1 MANLDI
7 PKLLLV
13 GDEAQRDLPAG
24 QPGRQHHLT
33 AEYSAAQHSAATPQ
47 PAVPQ
52 DSPAPDCRTCGQES
66 GELVSVWNQRISPEV
81 GGGAR
86 HLSGA
91 AVASADQREGVVCP
105 AQAHLKLDNYEMSKN
120 PLETDLALERLTAGA
135 GGRPAG
141 GQQDLHHGAPRP
153 VRVLHQPELRQ
164 QRLCRVCLTHI
175 SQLHGY

>member
-1 MANLDI
+1 MANLYI
-7 PKLLLV
+7 PELLLV
-13 GDEAQRDLPAG
+13 GDEAQRDLAAG

-33 AEYSAAQHSAATPQ
+33 VDYRAVQHSSAAPQ

-52 DSPAPDCRTCGQES
+52 DSRVPDCRTCGQRS
-66 GELVSVWNQRISPEV
+66 GELVSVWNQRISPE
-81 GGGAR
+81 GGRGAR
-86 HLSGA
+86 HLRGA
-91 AVASADQREGVVCP
+91 AVASADQREGVVRP
-105 AQAHLKLDNYEMSKN
+105 AQAHLKLDNIPTKN

-164 QRLCRVCLTHI
+164 QRLCRVCLTQM
-175 SQLHGY
+175 S